1 MKILLC
7 EKKKN
12 VHESAMTRGQKA
24 LGSHQKYL
32 NLCSERLTK
41 VFMSLKHEDEKL
53 MKELSFLGKLT
64 L

>member
-1 MKILLC
+1 
-7 EKKKN
+7 
-12 VHESAMTRGQKA
+12 MTRGQKA